1 MATTPAPIGPRQ
13 ASARWRAK
21 VRLRMTRQTRV
32 AGACTRMSGCR
43 IWCGRFG
50 TAAAGGVAYYA
61 IDNEPDLWS
70 YTHTDVHPVR
80 PGYQDMLDVFL
91 EYATAVKDVD
101 PTAHVLGPTLSGW
114 TAYWYSALDRGSDAY
129 RTHADRRAH
138 GDVPFLAWWL
148 NAVRVHDEAVG
159 RRSLDVLDVHFYPQ
173 GAGVFSAADDA
184 TTAALR
190 LRSTRALWDPDYVD
204 ESWIAEPVMLIP
216 RLQDWINRYY
226 PGTRLAIGE
235 WNWGAETTMNGAL
248 AIADVLGI
256 FGREGVDMAAYWT
269 SPPADS
275 PGARAFSMYT
285 NYDGHGRG
293 FGDRAL
299 AAVSSAP
306 DYVAAYASVDTA
318 TDDVIVIALNK
329 SPDLDLPAVIRLDT
343 PWRGRASIFRLAP
356 GHAEIQG
363 HGDVE
368 IDGSTFG
375 LTLPAYSITL
385 LRIQRASGS

>member
-1 MATTPAPIGPRQ
+1 MGWVAKDGDTDTRSIDVPDGGAPIALGSDAIDGYDPSANRAATIVRSVARKGALADDPPDPR
-13 ASARWRAK
+13 
-21 VRLRMTRQTRV
+21 
-32 AGACTRMSGCR
+32 SGSVYQDE
-43 IWCGRFG
+43 WVSHLVGRFG

-138 GDVPFLAWWL
+138 GYVPFLAWWL

-173 GAGVFSAADDA
+173 GAGCSRPLTTRPRRRSACGRRGRSG
-184 TTAALR
+184 T
-190 LRSTRALWDPDYVD
+190 RSTWMSRGSP
-204 ESWIAEPVMLIP
+204 EPAMLIP

-248 AIADVLGI
+248 AIADVLRI
-256 FGREGVDMAAYWT
+256 FGCEKGVD
-269 SPPADS
+269 
-275 PGARAFSMYT
+275 G
-285 NYDGHGRG
+285 
-293 FGDRAL
+293 RAL
-299 AAVSSAP
+299 
-306 DYVAAYASVDTA
+306 DVAAS
-318 TDDVIVIALNK
+318 
-329 SPDLDLPAVIRLDT
+329 
-343 PWRGRASIFRLAP
+343 
-356 GHAEIQG
+356 
-363 HGDVE
+363 
-368 IDGSTFG
+368 
-375 LTLPAYSITL
+375 
-385 LRIQRASGS
+385 